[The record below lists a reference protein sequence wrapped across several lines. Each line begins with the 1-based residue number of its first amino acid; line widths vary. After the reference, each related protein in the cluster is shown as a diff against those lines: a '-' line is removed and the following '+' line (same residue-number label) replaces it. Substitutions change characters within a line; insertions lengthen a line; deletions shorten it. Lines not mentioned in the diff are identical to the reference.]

1 MLLANFTHEYGYKN
15 TKQNITKS
23 DSVMYAKDTFPL
35 ANLAYPGNVR
45 MA

>member
-23 DSVMYAKDTFPL
+23 DSVMYAKDTFL